1 MSIIKNH
8 LQIELSI
15 DQILYRLRL
24 LRLNEIQTHTLSSQK
39 QLLSVTNG
47 GDGHSTPKC
56 NRKRPGLETRSASQ
70 LNVILKPMMTIDE
83 MEEQPRKRTEI
94 IDPET
99 MQDLLLI
106 SHNINPP
113 DLVVKSSRSTPMV
126 VALSDN
132 IQLEQNMNVIK
143 KIKKEQKQQLK
154 EMRRERSSTKRG
166 LLMTKPE

>member
-24 LRLNEIQTHTLSSQK
+24 LRLNELQTHTLSSQG
-39 QLLSVTNG
+39 QLLSIANG
-47 GDGHSTPKC
+47 GDGTIAHKRS
-56 NRKRPGLETRSASQ
+56 RKRPGLETRSASQ
-70 LNVILKPMMTIDE
+70 LNVILRPMVTIDE

-106 SHNINPP
+106 SNKNTTE
-113 DLVVKSSRSTPMV
+113 LVVKSSRSTPMV

-132 IQLEQNMNVIK
+132 IQLEQNINDIK
-143 KIKKEQKQQLK
+143 KIKKEKKQQLK

>member
-47 GDGHSTPKC
+47 GNGHSAHKR

-106 SHNINPP
+106 SHNVDT

-126 VALSDN
+126 VALSDD
-132 IQLEQNMNVIK
+132 IQLEQNINDIK
-143 KIKKEQKQQLK
+143 KTKKDQKQQLK